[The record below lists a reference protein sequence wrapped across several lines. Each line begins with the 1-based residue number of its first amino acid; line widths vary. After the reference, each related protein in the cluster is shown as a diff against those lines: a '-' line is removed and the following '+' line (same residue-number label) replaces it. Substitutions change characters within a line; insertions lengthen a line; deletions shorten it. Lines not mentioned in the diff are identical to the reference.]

1 MKYLFIIL
9 AGFTIASCGSADKQ
23 STSLVANKEH
33 GASQEGP
40 KLAPASQTDS
50 ANLTTIEWLD
60 PATQDLGSITKGQ
73 VVEISWKFKNTG
85 SKPLTIESVQAGC
98 GCTTPEP
105 PKEPIAP
112 GKEGVIKAKFDSQNF
127 SGHVTKEVTVTANN
141 SNRNNGVNN
150 RLTFSADIKE

>member
-1 MKYLFIIL
+1 MKYLLIVF
-9 AGFTIASCGSADKQ
+9 AGLTLASCGTSDKQ
-23 STSLVANKEH
+23 GDSLVANKANNHTE
-33 GASQEGP
+33 
-40 KLAPASQTDS
+40 PAISAGSSADS

-60 PATQDLGSITKGQ
+60 PVQQELGSITKGQ

-112 GKEGVIKAKFDSQNF
+112 GEEGVIRAKFNSESF
-127 SGHVTKEVTVTANN
+127 SGHVTKDVTVAANN
-141 SNRNNGVNN
+141 SNRNNGINN
-150 RLTFSADIKE
+150 RLSFTADIKE

>member
-9 AGFTIASCGSADKQ
+9 AGFTIASCGTSDKQ
-23 STSLVANKEH
+23 STALVANKQNTAQAETVT
-33 GASQEGP
+33 
-40 KLAPASQTDS
+40 PATQADS

-60 PATQDLGSITKGQ
+60 PVTQELGTITKGQ

-85 SKPLTIESVQAGC
+85 NKPLTIESVQAGC

-105 PKEPIAP
+105 PKEPIAA
-112 GKEGVIKAKFDSQNF
+112 GAEGVIKAKFDSENF

-141 SNRNNGVNN
+141 SNRNNGGNN
-150 RLTFSADIKE
+150 RLAFSADIKE

>member
-9 AGFTIASCGSADKQ
+9 AGFAIASCGTSDKQ
-23 STSLVANKEH
+23 GTSLVAHKEH
-33 GASQEGP
+33 DASKEPQTSG
-40 KLAPASQTDS
+40 SQTIDS
-50 ANLTTIEWLD
+50 SNLTTIVWLD
-60 PATQDLGSITKGQ
+60 PVTLDLGSITKGQ
-73 VVEISWKFKNTG
+73 VVEVSWKFKNTG
-85 SKPLTIESVQAGC
+85 TKPLTIESVQAGC

-112 GKEGVIKAKFDSQNF
+112 GTEGVIKAKFNSENF

-141 SNRNNGVNN
+141 RNPNNGSNN

>member
-1 MKYLFIIL
+1 MKYLLIAF
-9 AGFTIASCGSADKQ
+9 AGLTLASCGNSDKQ
-23 STSLVANKEH
+23 APSLVAAKDHSHSE
-33 GASQEGP
+33 
-40 KLAPASQTDS
+40 PAVAGGSSADS

-60 PATQDLGSITKGQ
+60 PITQELGSLTKGQ

-112 GKEGVIKAKFDSQNF
+112 GAEGVIKAKFNSESF
-127 SGHVTKEVTVTANN
+127 SGHVTKDVTVTANN

-150 RLTFSADIKE
+150 RLSFTADIKE